1 MFHCLFVFYVLNSNS
16 SSGFRSR
23 SFWDIFSKSC
33 LQRFRWAVNPIFILV
48 VNFLSKTK
56 WLSMLAEG
64 NQINHLVRGKPLSR
78 QKAQNAHFRPPLSNF
93 NYYSVYE
100 ECCQTLFCWITKLC
114 SQQREKNITDLYNQ
128 HDHRM
133 SWICTKIPNIS
144 HFIMLFTGFLCCL
157 FYSKQCIHL
166 FII

>member
-1 MFHCLFVFYVLNSNS
+1 MSWIQILRLVSALDPSETYFLRAVYRDSGGQWTPSLF
-16 SSGFRSR
+16 
-23 SFWDIFSKSC
+23 
-33 LQRFRWAVNPIFILV
+33 
-48 VNFLSKTK
+48 
-56 WLSMLAEG
+56 WLSIFFLKLNGFPCWQRVIRSITLLEE
-64 NQINHLVRGKPLSR
+64 NHLADRR
-78 QKAQNAHFRPPLSNF
+78 HNNAHFRPPLSNC

-100 ECCQTLFCWITKLC
+100 ECCQILFCWITKLC